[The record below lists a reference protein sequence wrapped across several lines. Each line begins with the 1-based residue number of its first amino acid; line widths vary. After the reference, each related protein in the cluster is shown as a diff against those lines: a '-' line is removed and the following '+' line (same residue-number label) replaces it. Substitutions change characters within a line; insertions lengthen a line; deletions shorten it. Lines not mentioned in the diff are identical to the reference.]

1 MVRGRG
7 RLFHG
12 DALRFPKSYPLRLIC
27 LALIGT
33 VIWLASEPEGV
44 SEHGGDVTPFL
55 LAFAVILLAA
65 RAGGEIFERLNQPAV
80 LGELVFG
87 ILLGNLGLLGLE
99 VEALRDTPFLAV
111 AAEIRVI
118 LLLFQVGLECDLD
131 NLLAV
136 GPSAVTVAVIGV
148 AAPLALGFAVSSVF
162 MPEDVAWY
170 AHLFVGA
177 TLAATSVGITA
188 RVLKDLELIEKAE
201 SKLVLGAAVVDDIL
215 GLVILAFML
224 GLVHSA
230 DQGTSA
236 GLSLMPLILI
246 GVKAVGF
253 LAGSILMSRTIIMPI
268 ISLVE
273 HFKSKSGGMV
283 LSVACCFVMAA
294 LADLIGLADIVGA
307 FAAGLV
313 IDRAITKYFG
323 GKEPLH
329 RIEKSVTPLCAVFVP
344 VFFVYM
350 GMRVE
355 LSLFAFPA
363 VLVFAALLSVTA
375 VVSKLVCS
383 LGVLDKSLNRIA
395 VGVSMIPRGEVGLI
409 FAGVGSSAMVSGKPL
424 FSAETF
430 SAMVAMVMLTT
441 LLTPPLIARAFGR
454 GGPGVS
460 PSQAAQA

>member
-1 MVRGRG
+1 MRVRG

-27 LALIGT
+27 LAVIGA

-55 LAFAVILLAA
+55 LALAVILLAA

-87 ILLGNLGLLGLE
+87 ILLGNLGLLGLQA
-99 VEALRDTPFLAV
+99 EALRDTPFLAV
-111 AAEIRVI
+111 AAEIGVI

-131 NLLAV
+131 DLLAV
-136 GPSAVTVAVIGV
+136 GPSAITVAVIGV
-148 AAPLALGFAVSSVF
+148 AAPLAMGFAVSSVF
-162 MPEDVAWY
+162 MPEDVSWY

-188 RVLKDLELIEKAE
+188 RVLKDLELVEKAE

-224 GLVHSA
+224 GLVRSA

-236 GLSLMPLILI
+236 SFSLMPLILI

-273 HFKSKSGGMV
+273 HFKSKSGGIV
-283 LSVACCFVMAA
+283 LSVAYCFVMSA
-294 LADLIGLADIVGA
+294 LAELVGLADIVGA

-313 IDRAITKYFG
+313 LDRAITKYFG

-329 RIEKSVTPLCAVFVP
+329 RIEESVTPLCAVFVP

-375 VVSKLVCS
+375 VVSKLICS

-409 FAGVGSSAMVSGKPL
+409 FAGVGSSAMVSGEPL

-430 SAMVAMVMLTT
+430 SAIVAMVMLTT
-441 LLTPPLIARAFGR
+441 LITPPLIARAFGR
-454 GGPGVS
+454 GGSGVS
-460 PSQAAQA
+460 RSQAAQA

>member
-1 MVRGRG
+1 MRIRG

-27 LALIGT
+27 LALIGA
-33 VIWLASEPEGV
+33 VIWLASEPEAV
-44 SEHGGDVTPFL
+44 SGHGGDVTAFL

-99 VEALRDTPFLAV
+99 VEALRDIPFLAI
-111 AAEIRVI
+111 AAEIGVI

-131 NLLAV
+131 DLLAV

-188 RVLKDLELIEKAE
+188 RVLKDLDLIEKAE

-230 DQGTSA
+230 DQGMGASF
-236 GLSLMPLILI
+236 SVMPLILI

-268 ISLVE
+268 ITLVE
-273 HFKSKSGGMV
+273 HFKSKSGGIV
-283 LSVACCFVMAA
+283 LSVAYCFVMSA
-294 LADLIGLADIVGA
+294 LAELVGLADIVGA

-313 IDRAITKYFG
+313 LDRAITKYFG

-329 RIEKSVTPLCAVFVP
+329 RIEESVTPLCAVFVP
-344 VFFVYM
+344 VFFVYI

-363 VLVFAALLSVTA
+363 VLVFAVLLSVTA
-375 VVSKLVCS
+375 VVSKLICS

-409 FAGVGSSAMVSGKPL
+409 FAGVGSSAMVSGEPL

-430 SAMVAMVMLTT
+430 SAIVAMVMLTT

-454 GGPGVS
+454 GGQGVS
-460 PSQAAQA
+460 RSQAARA

>member
-1 MVRGRG
+1 MRIRG

-12 DALRFPKSYPLRLIC
+12 DALRFPNSYPLRLIC
-27 LALIGT
+27 LALIGA
-33 VIWLASEPEGV
+33 VIWLASEPEAV
-44 SEHGGDVTPFL
+44 SEHGGDVTAFL

-99 VEALRDTPFLAV
+99 VEALRDIPFLAI
-111 AAEIRVI
+111 AAEIGVI

-131 NLLAV
+131 DLLAV

-148 AAPLALGFAVSSVF
+148 ASPLALGFAVSSVF

-188 RVLKDLELIEKAE
+188 RVLKDLDLIEKAE

-230 DQGTSA
+230 DQGTGASF
-236 GLSLMPLILI
+236 SVMPLILI

-273 HFKSKSGGMV
+273 HFKSKSSGIV
-283 LSVACCFVMAA
+283 LSVAFCFVMSA
-294 LADLIGLADIVGA
+294 LAELVGLADIVGA

-313 IDRAITKYFG
+313 LDRAITKHFG

-329 RIEKSVTPLCAVFVP
+329 RIEESVTPLCAVFVP

-350 GMRVE
+350 GMRVD

-363 VLVFAALLSVTA
+363 VLVFAVLLSVTA
-375 VVSKLVCS
+375 VVSKLISS

-409 FAGVGSSAMVSGKPL
+409 FASVGSSAMVSGEPL

-430 SAMVAMVMLTT
+430 SAIVAMVMLTT

-454 GGPGVS
+454 GGKGVS
-460 PSQAAQA
+460 RSQAGPA